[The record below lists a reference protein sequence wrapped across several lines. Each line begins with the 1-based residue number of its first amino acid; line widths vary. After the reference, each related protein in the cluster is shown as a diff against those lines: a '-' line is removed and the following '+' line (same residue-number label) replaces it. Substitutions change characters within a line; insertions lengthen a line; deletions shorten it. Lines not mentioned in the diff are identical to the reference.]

1 LIQRVEGED
10 ASSPSLQEMETLLR
24 TAVFK
29 STNEVVAYL
38 FQRRADRI
46 DAAYQP
52 KPGQRRQGREPLVV
66 QCIFGSFTL
75 QRDYYYHAQKKEGH
89 CPADAALGL
98 EGAYTPA
105 LARLICLEGADESS
119 YQKAEQH
126 LAETGGIAVSARQ
139 VQRVVQRVGQQAQKW
154 QQRQAEPPECA
165 RSDAPVFYVSADGTG
180 APMRKE
186 ELQGRAGKE
195 PGQPA
200 KSRQVYLGCVFTQ
213 HGSDE
218 EGHPMRDH
226 DSTTYLSS
234 LESIGE
240 FGPMLRQEA
249 LRRGLATAKQ
259 VVLLIDGA
267 EGLENMGHDCFKEA
281 VQIVDFYH
289 ALDHAGDVIEALLG
303 NRDHPDYQKR
313 QRLWAK
319 NLLQDRVQKMIQQT
333 RKEAQATGRI
343 DLVEKKLGYF
353 VRNSLRMQYGTFR
366 KKGYFIGSG
375 VIEAGC
381 KTVIGSRC
389 KQSGMFWSVQGAEN
403 ILALR
408 CIHASR
414 RLDTFWKHRL
424 NQQSARNDSLALSA

>member
-1 LIQRVEGED
+1 
-10 ASSPSLQEMETLLR
+10 MEVLLR

-29 STNEVVAYL
+29 STNDVVGYL

-52 KPGQRRQGREPLVV
+52 KPGQRRQGREPLIV
-66 QCIFGSFTL
+66 QCIFGSFKVE
-75 QRDYYYHAQKKEGH
+75 RDYYYNAQKEQGH
-89 CPADAALGL
+89 YPADAALGL
-98 EGAYTPA
+98 EGSYTPA

-126 LAETGGIAVSARQ
+126 LLETGGMTVSARQ
-139 VQRVVQRVGQQAQKW
+139 VQRVVQRVGEQAQKW
-154 QQRQAEPPECA
+154 QQRQAEPSECA
-165 RSDAPVFYVSADGTG
+165 RSEAPIFYVSADGTG

-186 ELQGRAGKE
+186 ELRGRAGKE
-195 PGQPA
+195 PDEPA

-213 HGSDE
+213 HGRDE
-218 EGHPMRDH
+218 KGHPIRDH

-234 LESIGE
+234 LESIGK

-249 LRRGLATAKQ
+249 LRRGLGTARQ

-267 EGLENMGHDCFKEA
+267 EGLEKMGQDCFKEA

-289 ALDHAGDVIEALLG
+289 ALDHAGDVIETLLG
-303 NRDHPDYQKR
+303 SHEHPDYQKH
-313 QRLWAK
+313 QCAWAK
-319 NLLQDRVQKMIQQT
+319 NLLQDGVEKMIQQT
-333 RKEAQATGRI
+333 RKEAQANGRT

-353 VRNSLRMQYGTFR
+353 VRNTSRMRYGTFR

-389 KQSGMFWSVQGAEN
+389 KQSGMFWSVRGAEN
-403 ILALR
+403 ILAFR

-414 RLDTFWKHRL
+414 RLDAFWKYRL
-424 NQQSARNDSLALSA
+424 NQQSARNDSLVFSA